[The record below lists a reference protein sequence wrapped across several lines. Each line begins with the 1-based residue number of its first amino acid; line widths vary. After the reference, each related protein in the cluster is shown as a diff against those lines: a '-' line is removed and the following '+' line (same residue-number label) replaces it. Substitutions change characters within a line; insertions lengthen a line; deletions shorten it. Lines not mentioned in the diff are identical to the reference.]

1 MCMKK
6 FDNHIDDLQK
16 VIHHDHFT
24 GKYIATVC
32 KSCNSKM
39 KDKHILPVFFH
50 NLRNFDGH
58 LFVLQLAKDKDF
70 ILKVIPQS
78 MEKYI
83 AFSVTYRIELD
94 EQIPVRNQ
102 LTGQFQLIRIDS
114 NGQPVYKMQ
123 NVYKK
128 IQIIFV
134 DSFQHLSS
142 SLADLIINFKL
153 QSKGVYKSLPELA
166 STFKITF
173 NQFNNIPIDNL
184 LSLISK
190 GIYPYNYLKSY
201 SDFNLNG
208 LPPIEEFKSDLTVRK
223 KSNSYLIDQINEY
236 FNWNVLYI
244 WSFIFSRHKEYR
256 SLFPETSC
264 VNLLH

>member
-1 MCMKK
+1 
-6 FDNHIDDLQK
+6 
-16 VIHHDHFT
+16 
-24 GKYIATVC
+24 
-32 KSCNSKM
+32 
-39 KDKHILPVFFH
+39 
-50 NLRNFDGH
+50 
-58 LFVLQLAKDKDF
+58 
-70 ILKVIPQS
+70 

-83 AFSVTYRIELD
+83 AFLVTYRTDLD

-102 LTGQFQLIRIDS
+102 LTGDFQIIGIDS
-114 NGQPVYKMQ
+114 NGQLVYKMQ

-153 QSKGVYKSLPELA
+153 QSKGIYKSLPELA

-184 LSLISK
+184 LTLISK

-201 SDFNLNG
+201 SDLNLNG
-208 LPPIEEFKSDLTVRK
+208 LPPLAEFKSDLTVRT
-223 KSNSYLIDQINEY
+223 KSTSYLIEQINVY

-244 WSFIFSRHKEYR
+244 WSCIYNDNDLITFDIIMRLVNIFSNH
-256 SLFPETSC
+256 F
-264 VNLLH
+264 